1 MTSSSMAERPSSSVR
16 HLNSSVSEQ
25 HLTFVQCTSGQAQA
39 VFPSKPWFLLGPAR
53 QEELVWRLPVQGF
66 SDLQGCALFP
76 ELSVGLCEL
85 RSWL

>member
-1 MTSSSMAERPSSSVR
+1 MTSSVMAERPSSSLR
-16 HLNSSVSEQ
+16 HLNSSANEQ
-25 HLTFVQCTSGQAQA
+25 HLPFAQCAGGQGQA
-39 VFPSKPWFLLGPAR
+39 VFPSEPWFLLGPTR

>member
-1 MTSSSMAERPSSSVR
+1 MTSSIVVEKPSSSVR
-16 HLNSSVSEQ
+16 HLNSSANEQ
-25 HLTFVQCTSGQAQA
+25 RLPFAQCAGGQGQA
-39 VFPSKPWFLLGPAR
+39 VFPSEPRFLLDPAR
-53 QEELVWRLPVQGF
+53 LEELVWRLPVQGF